1 METDPTRTFDN
12 TGELPLTCNYLGS
25 QLITYGLIGPQM
37 FLPQIVGVVLQIST
51 VSVAGTRFSPNPF
64 YLALLQ

>member
-51 VSVAGTRFSPNPF
+51 VAGTRFSPNPF